1 MRFLF
6 ACGGTAGHI
15 NPALALAEKLKK
27 IIPEC
32 EIMFVGSGREMEN
45 RLIPAEGY
53 RLENITITGFS
64 RSLSLKGIASNFITA
79 KNLLISQKQSY
90 KILDKFNPDVVIGTG
105 GYVCYP
111 VLKAASKRKIPT
123 ILHESNAVPG
133 LTTKMLS
140 KVVNEMLVAFEG
152 AKENY
157 KRKDNIKVVGTPV
170 RGQFELLTKSEA
182 KKLIG
187 ITDRPLV
194 ISFWGSLGASYM
206 NAVMKEFIRLNT
218 KEKLFYHIH
227 ATGGGAEGEAK
238 MKNALLEEGVQD
250 YNVNTDIRAY
260 INNMGVLMRAADLV
274 MCRAGAS
281 TIAELTLVGVPSIL
295 IPSPNVTNNHQE
307 ANAREVEKAGAA
319 KMILEKDCTG
329 ESLYNTVKEL
339 INSKDSLKTMSEN
352 AAKLGAVGSTDRI
365 LEIILSYVK

>member
-1 MRFLF
+1 
-6 ACGGTAGHI
+6 
-15 NPALALAEKLKK
+15 
-27 IIPEC
+27 
-32 EIMFVGSGREMEN
+32 
-45 RLIPAEGY
+45 
-53 RLENITITGFS
+53 
-64 RSLSLKGIASNFITA
+64 
-79 KNLLISQKQSY
+79 
-90 KILDKFNPDVVIGTG
+90 
-105 GYVCYP
+105 
-111 VLKAASKRKIPT
+111 
-123 ILHESNAVPG
+123 
-133 LTTKMLS
+133 
-140 KVVNEMLVAFEG
+140 
-152 AKENY
+152 
-157 KRKDNIKVVGTPV
+157 
-170 RGQFELLTKSEA
+170 
-182 KKLIG
+182 
-187 ITDRPLV
+187 
-194 ISFWGSLGASYM
+194 M
-206 NAVMKEFIRLNT
+206 NAVMNEFIRLNT